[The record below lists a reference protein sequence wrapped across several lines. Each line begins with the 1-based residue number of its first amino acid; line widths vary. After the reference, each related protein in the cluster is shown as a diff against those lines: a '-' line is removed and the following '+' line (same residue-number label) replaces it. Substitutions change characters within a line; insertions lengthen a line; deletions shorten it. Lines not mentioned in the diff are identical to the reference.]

1 MAFFKPRKNSQSEDN
16 ASELTETP
24 TIAALRLR
32 ARQRLIGASVLVLIA
47 IIGFPLLFDTQPR
60 QVALDIKINMPDK
73 DKVKAETPVQPIAP
87 STPVAPLSSTVAD
100 TPVATTE
107 KATPKP
113 EPIEEILPP
122 RKEEKPA
129 TDNKEA
135 APRFIVQV
143 GAYAEESKVHDV
155 RSKLEKAGFKT
166 YTLVTETKEGKR
178 TRVRIGPFDNK
189 YEAQKTIDKIKGL
202 QLQAVILTI

>member
-32 ARQRLIGASVLVLIA
+32 ARQRLIGASILVLIA

-60 QVALDIKINMPDK
+60 QVALDIKINIPDK
-73 DKVKAETPVQPIAP
+73 DKVKADTPVQAVPPSTPIAP
-87 STPVAPLSSTVAD
+87 LSPSVAD
-100 TPVATTE
+100 TPLASTE
-107 KATPKP
+107 KATLKP

-129 TDNKEA
+129 ADSKDS

-143 GAYAEESKVHDV
+143 GAYADESKVRDV
-155 RSKLEKAGFKT
+155 RGKLEKAGFKT
-166 YTLVTETKEGKR
+166 YTHVAETKEGKR

-189 YEAQKTIDKIKGL
+189 DEAQKTIDKIKGL
-202 QLQAVILTI
+202 QLQSVILTL